1 MAYFSKD
8 LIKFLKEL
16 KKNNERDWFNANKKR
31 YLSSVKEPF
40 EVFIGEL
47 IEAMSPHFESLAIT
61 PKEAIFRI
69 YRDVRFSKNKAPYKV
84 QVSALVNPGGRKAM
98 TMPGIYLEITPD
110 HFRVYSGMYMLDSK
124 QLKNLRFH
132 ITHNL
137 EEFSALISDK
147 KFLEVFGEVRGEK
160 NKIIQKE
167 FKEDGEIQPLLYN
180 KQFYYF
186 TEWPPEVILED
197 KLIEKVVAA
206 FLVAQPLSEFL
217 YEGIH

>member
-1 MAYFSKD
+1 MAYFTKD

-31 YLSSVKEPF
+31 YLTSVKEPF
-40 EVFIGEL
+40 ELFIGDL

-137 EEFSALISDK
+137 EEFAALIADK
-147 KFLEVFGEVRGEK
+147 KFLEVFGEIRGEK
-160 NKIIQKE
+160 NKLIQKE

-186 TEWPPEVILED
+186 TEWPTEIILED